1 MDRINARAQLLQK
14 FGGSAKVATAHA
26 KAALLRSDI
35 QSRLE
40 AMGGFVWK
48 VEMWPN
54 WLQIWVDST
63 GNNDDDHRKTGKVA
77 DAWQEQNK
85 ERLEASFAD
94 VLGNQFGELAIIG
107 AAMGNTSLAGGCCRT
122 GCGGCLNGAHDKLLS
137 KLQGAPGPGDRVG

>member
-1 MDRINARAQLLQK
+1 MDRINSRQQLLQK

-26 KAALLRSDI
+26 KAALVRSDI

-40 AMGGFVWK
+40 EMGGFAWK

-77 DAWQEQNK
+77 DAWADGNK
-85 ERLEASFAD
+85 ERLESQFAD
-94 VLGNQFGELAIIG
+94 LLGNQFGELAIIG
-107 AAMGNTSLAGGCCRT
+107 SPMGNNPLAGGCCRK

-137 KLQGAPGPGDRVG
+137 KVKGAQAPGDRLG

>member
-1 MDRINARAQLLQK
+1 MDRINARNQILQK
-14 FGGSAKVATAHA
+14 FGGSRKVATAHA
-26 KAALLRSDI
+26 KAAVVRSDI

-40 AMGGFVWK
+40 EMGGFVWK

-77 DAWQEQNK
+77 DDWAERNK
-85 ERLEASFAD
+85 ERLQASFAD
-94 VLGNQFGELAIIG
+94 LLGNQFGELAIIG
-107 AAMGNTSLAGGCCRT
+107 SAMGNTSLAGGCCRT

-137 KLQGAPGPGDRVG
+137 KLKGAEGPGDRVG